1 MRVSMTSKPKPAS
14 NTQRAVG
21 GRSTNERGAEI
32 SRLMT
37 AHGEAVFGYCLRI
50 VRIRAHAE
58 DVVQQVFLDAYHDLD
73 HFAGRSSPK
82 AWLFGIARNR
92 CLDLLKR
99 HTRHNKHVNL
109 DEQAMLEFADS
120 GTGPFESID
129 RVRLFAALEVCL
141 QRLPPDVRATVLA
154 RFQTG
159 ATFEALSRELGAS
172 ADALQLRVA
181 RALPALRRC
190 LERKG
195 WTHE

>member
-1 MRVSMTSKPKPAS
+1 
-14 NTQRAVG
+14 
-21 GRSTNERGAEI
+21 
-32 SRLMT
+32 MT

-50 VRIRAHAE
+50 VQIRAHAE
-58 DVVQQVFLDAYHDLD
+58 DVVQQVFLDAYNDLD

-82 AWLFGIARNR
+82 SWLFGIARNR

-99 HTRHNKHVNL
+99 RALHNKHINL
-109 DEQAMLEFADS
+109 DEQATLEFADP

-129 RVRLFAALEVCL
+129 RVRLSAALEACM
-141 QRLPPDVRATVLA
+141 QRLTPDVRATVLA

-159 ATFEALSRELGAS
+159 ATFEALAREFGAS

-190 LERKG
+190 LEQKG
-195 WTHE
+195 WAHE